1 MNKDAIEYAANVYR
15 LLAEQKLIVNLC
27 KKEMTVTALE
37 GVFEKAGFLYN
48 EEMLTT
54 GVAFI
59 NQQNDVEEIKR
70 VVGKR
75 LATRAQVDRL
85 EVFASHWMILPYSE
99 GMNWNLVFIRRRN
112 TEDLPELKGQ
122 GDVDIVWKMDAFLA
136 RDLSVLGFN
145 PEHGVM
151 ESENLKASCE
161 YIIETVK
168 SVAEEKGFSV
178 PGLRVRGQY
187 SAVEQCWFFG
197 VFLE

>member
-15 LLAEQKLIVNLC
+15 LLAEQKLIANLC
-27 KKEMTVTALE
+27 KKEMTTVSLE
-37 GVFEKAGFLYN
+37 AVFEKAGFIYS
-48 EEMLTT
+48 EEILAT

-59 NQQNDVEEIKR
+59 NRQDDVEEIKR

-99 GMNWNLVFIRRRN
+99 GMNWNLAFIRRRN

-122 GDVDIVWKMDAFLA
+122 GDVDTVWKLDEFLE
-136 RDLSVLGFN
+136 RDLSVLGFKS
-145 PEHGVM
+145 EHGVM

-161 YIIETVK
+161 YIVEQVK
-168 SVAEEKGFSV
+168 SVDEEKGYSM
-178 PGLRVRGQY
+178 PELRVRGQY